1 MSAMK
6 RIDST
11 RRALLAALAFAPLA
25 SIAAEPP
32 VILVLGDSISA
43 GFGLPPGAG
52 WTHLLQKR
60 LAERRYPHRVVNAS
74 ISGDTTAG
82 GRSRLPALL
91 ARHKPAI
98 VVVELGGNDGLRG
111 GSLAS
116 SRENLVAMVA
126 ATKAAGARA
135 MIVGM
140 KLPPNYGAAY
150 ARQFDAMFAEVA
162 KAERVPLVPFFFDGF
177 GEDRDLFQ
185 ADGIHPTEAAQPKL
199 LDNLWPT
206 LERLLNRQ

>member
-1 MSAMK
+1 MK